1 MHSSISLFFS
11 LPAPKRALG
20 LLALLL
26 RR

>member
-1 MHSSISLFFS
+1 MHSSSSLIFS
-11 LPAPKRALG
+11 LPAPKRRLE